1 MYRIYGYGTKGYMN
15 IDRVEKETMMFSILD
30 NLIYSNAYMYYMIIK
45 EENNTDNILAVIYNQ
60 EEYEQ
65 LKGELINVKTKTLK
79 GR

>member
-1 MYRIYGYGTKGYMN
+1 MYRIYGY
-15 IDRVEKETMMFSILD
+15 
-30 NLIYSNAYMYYMIIK
+30 
-45 EENNTDNILAVIYNQ
+45 LAVIYNQ